1 MGFQTP
7 QYKLSKLLEQAGNGR
22 IQLPDFQRGYKWDEE
37 RVRSLLV
44 TVTLGHPLGV
54 LMLLQ
59 TGNDQVRFKPKAI
72 EGTPPEARQASPD
85 LLLLDGQQR
94 LTSLYQSLTG
104 SGVVDTE
111 DTRKK
116 QVKRRFYIDIAR
128 ALEDPGRRDEAIV
141 VVPGDGIERTNF
153 GKDIRLDV
161 STPEKERVH
170 GYFPFRLVYDS
181 PGQLDW
187 LWNFPGATGD
197 EIARRALIHRFQ
209 AEILTPMQSYE
220 IPAIELDKTTTK
232 GAVATVFEKVNTG
245 GLPLNVFELL
255 TATFAGDAAYFAEHG
270 DDFRLNDDWQLTDQV
285 IAAHP
290 VLQGIRNTD
299 FLQAV
304 TLLVTAHG
312 TSFTSARKEDV
323 LRLELSQYLT
333 WADKVRTALVWVAQF
348 LRDEH
353 IHRARDIPYPT
364 QLVPLVVIRVILG
377 ENADIHGVRNRLR
390 QWFWCGILGEL
401 YGGAT
406 ETRFARDVDQ
416 VPDWALAATSGETEV
431 PVPSTVSAATFA
443 ESRLLS
449 LRTRQSAAYKGL
461 HALLMAQGAKDWR
474 FHKTF
479 DHTQYIALDVDIH
492 HIFPKKW
499 CNDNGIP
506 RNLRESIVNKTPL
519 AAKTNLLVGG
529 ASPATYV
536 PKLET
541 AAGINSD
548 ELDAIIG
555 AHLIDTK
562 ALRHADFEAFFL
574 ARRRALLGL
583 VEQATGKRAQQDVDA
598 GALTGG
604 EEAPEAFADEAD
616 DPESSD
622 EFVPVISS

>member
-7 QYKLSKLLEQAGNGR
+7 QYKLSKLLEQAGSGS

-37 RVRSLLV
+37 RIRSLLV

-72 EGTPPEARQASPD
+72 EGTPPMSSKVEPD

-111 DTRKK
+111 DARKK
-116 QVKRRFYIDIAR
+116 QVQRRFYIDITR
-128 ALEDPGRRDEAIV
+128 ALEDPARRDEAV
-141 VVPGDGIERTNF
+141 VVLPGDGIERTNF

-161 STPEKERVH
+161 STPEKEREH
-170 GYFPFRLVYDS
+170 GYFPFRLIYDS

-187 LWNFPGATGD
+187 LWNFPGETG
-197 EIARRALIHRFQ
+197 EAAARRALIQRFQ
-209 AEILTPMQSYE
+209 GEILTPMQSYE
-220 IPAIELDKTTTK
+220 IPAIELDKSTTK

-255 TATFAGDAAYFAEHG
+255 TATFAGDAAYFHQHG
-270 DDFRLNDDWQLTDQV
+270 DDFRLKDDWQLTEQ
-285 IAAHP
+285 IISAHP
-290 VLQGIRNTD
+290 VLRGIRNTD

-312 TSFTSARKEDV
+312 SSFTSARKEDV
-323 LRLELSQYLT
+323 LRLELSQYLA
-333 WADKVRTALVWVAQF
+333 WAEQVREALVWVAQF

-364 QLVPLVVIRVILG
+364 QLVPLAVIRVILG
-377 ENADIHGVRNRLR
+377 EAATIHGVRSRLR

-416 VPDWALAATSGETEV
+416 VPAWARAVTSPDTAPELPG
-431 PVPSTVSAATFA
+431 TVSGATFA

-461 HALLMAQGAKDWR
+461 HALLMAGGAKDWR
-474 FHKTF
+474 FHQTF
-479 DHTQYIALDVDIH
+479 DHTQYVALDVDIH
-492 HIFPKKW
+492 HVFPKKW
-499 CNDNGIP
+499 CDDNKIP
-506 RNLRESIVNKTPL
+506 RNLRESIINKTPL
-519 AAKTNLLVGG
+519 AGKTNRFIGG
-529 ASPATYV
+529 ASPAAYV
-536 PKLET
+536 PKLEG
-541 AAGINSD
+541 AAAIGSD

-562 ALRHADFEAFFL
+562 ALRAADFDAFFL
-574 ARRRALLGL
+574 ARRRALLEL
-583 VEQATGKRAQQDVDA
+583 VETAMGKQAQRDVDA
-598 GALTGG
+598 GKLTGG
-604 EEAPEAFADEAD
+604 GEAPEAFAEEDD
-616 DPESSD
+616 DPQDTDDANED
-622 EFVPVISS
+622 DR